1 MVRRF
6 IVSSRKTRVG
16 IVIYS
21 TRQRRVI
28 SMTQVRGRRSVY
40 RILGGIRYYGGRRYT
55 GRALNYA
62 KRYLFVG
69 KPQCGKKR
77 VLIVLTSGVSVDRV
91 LRPSKGLALIGVEI
105 FAVITTRR
113 AVRQIQKITTT
124 RYHVYVASYN
134 NLVGITDRLKNKIC
148 VTPRGKK
155 CFTVCLFVVTISY
168 EKNVPFEKL

>member
-40 RILGGIRYYGGRRYT
+40 RILGRIKYYGGRRYT
-55 GRALNYA
+55 GKALKYA

-91 LRPSKGLALIGVEI
+91 WKPSKGLVGVGVEI
-105 FAVITTRR
+105 FAVVTSRR
-113 AVRQIQKITTT
+113 VIRQMQKITTT
-124 RYHVYVASYN
+124 RYHVYLASYRT
-134 NLVGITDRLKNKIC
+134 LVSITDKLKKKIC
-148 VTPRGKK
+148 TTPRG
-155 CFTVCLFVVTISY
+155 TTFV
-168 EKNVPFEKL
+168 NR